1 MKKLNSNIWFPHL
14 GLKLIRFCVFAFF
27 YFCFGF
33 NLLLSRA
40 CFCVPLHRIFISNS
54 FCFCIKWCLF
64 TYFSFN
70 FCVWTCFTLAYLRTM
85 VLIWPSFYF
94 IKLSNLC
101 ESIVYIMCDV
111 LFKIVWIWISMNL
124 SASACHIFPIFFWY
138 NCILIAQ
145 EEWIFGP
152 ATWFFSLALSI
163 PWPQLLKRNFYI
175 KPGNF
180 VQMPGTVLVATVF
193 S

>member
-1 MKKLNSNIWFPHL
+1 
-14 GLKLIRFCVFAFF
+14 
-27 YFCFGF
+27 
-33 NLLLSRA
+33 
-40 CFCVPLHRIFISNS
+40 
-54 FCFCIKWCLF
+54 
-64 TYFSFN
+64 
-70 FCVWTCFTLAYLRTM
+70 M

-145 EEWIFGP
+145 EE
-152 ATWFFSLALSI
+152 
-163 PWPQLLKRNFYI
+163 
-175 KPGNF
+175 
-180 VQMPGTVLVATVF
+180 
-193 S
+193 